1 MENEM
6 SWFTTYRTKMKAVRM
21 VAVCAALLAGL
32 TIGSRAEAQ
41 THAHA
46 AAVHAA
52 GMQAG
57 PQKGQHTYAT
67 AQGAVQAL
75 VAALEK
81 NDSHALIAVLGPDAE
96 TIVNSGDAVEDQ
108 QDHEQFLAKYKQMHR
123 LVTELDGLTTL
134 YVGAENWPMPIP
146 LTHEGNAWYFDTV
159 TAKSEIL
166 YRRIGRNEL
175 AVIQVCGELAAA
187 EKEYHAVAHDGSTQ
201 KEYAQKIMS
210 SPGKH
215 DGLYWQATAGAAQS
229 PLGPLVASAEQ
240 EGYAEGS
247 SPRKTPFYGYYFR
260 ILKAQGANAPG
271 GAESYLVDGKMT
283 RGFAF
288 LAYPAEYRSSGVM
301 TFLVGQDGVV
311 YQKDLGKRTAEI
323 AKSIKAYDPD
333 PSWQEADQ

>member
-1 MENEM
+1 M
-6 SWFTTYRTKMKAVRM
+6 
-21 VAVCAALLAGL
+21 
-32 TIGSRAEAQ
+32 
-41 THAHA
+41 
-46 AAVHAA
+46 
-52 GMQAG
+52 
-57 PQKGQHTYAT
+57 
-67 AQGAVQAL
+67 
-75 VAALEK
+75 
-81 NDSHALIAVLGPDAE
+81 
-96 TIVNSGDAVEDQ
+96 
-108 QDHEQFLAKYKQMHR
+108 
-123 LVTELDGLTTL
+123 
-134 YVGAENWPMPIP
+134 
-146 LTHEGNAWYFDTV
+146 
-159 TAKSEIL
+159 
-166 YRRIGRNEL
+166 
-175 AVIQVCGELAAA
+175 
-187 EKEYHAVAHDGSTQ
+187 
-201 KEYAQKIMS
+201 MS
-210 SPGKH
+210 SPGKQ

-229 PLGPLVASAEQ
+229 PLGPLAASAEQ